1 MYLSAVHDS
10 DVEPLV
16 QEMRPSVKVAS
27 TTGVK
32 ERPTRKKVLP
42 VKFRMDGYVG
52 VDAFSKQTSDF
63 K

>member
-32 ERPTRKKVLP
+32 ERPRKKVLP

-52 VDAFSKQTSDF
+52 VDAFSEQTSDF